1 MAAEEASISKCM
13 RSPTPRELQQHG
25 PSWVLAHE
33 SFGLGCYKLAFSFIG
48 PEPKA
53 SFMPARVIEI
63 AKRDK
68 NGVFVSIVQ
77 VIARNNIMLLLE
89 MKTTTKATLPWWVA
103 GIRCAKEVRVSS
115 DRAYTSNYTDLTSP
129 SDRS

>member
-1 MAAEEASISKCM
+1 LHFYGIVGIVGHVEEGGEGVVRDSVDIRGCYRFMAAEEASMSKCM

-25 PSWVLAHE
+25 PSWVLARE
-33 SFGLGCYKLAFSFIG
+33 SFGLGCYDLVFSFIC

-77 VIARNNIMLLLE
+77 VIARNNI
-89 MKTTTKATLPWWVA
+89 TPH
-103 GIRCAKEVRVSS
+103 
-115 DRAYTSNYTDLTSP
+115 
-129 SDRS
+129 